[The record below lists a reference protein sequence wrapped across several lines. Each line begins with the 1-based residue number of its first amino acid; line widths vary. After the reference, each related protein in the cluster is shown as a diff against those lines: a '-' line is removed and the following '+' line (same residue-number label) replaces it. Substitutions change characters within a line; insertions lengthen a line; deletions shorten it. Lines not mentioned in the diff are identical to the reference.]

1 VKRIRAGTQ
10 SHDMC
15 PHRPP
20 CPPADW
26 PDRAEARCVVRNP
39 EQGWSL
45 LCNGVILF
53 DDTGEFLPDGRAL
66 PCVAR
71 PESSSP
77 LPPEIDPGRLTIGP
91 DSR

>member
-1 VKRIRAGTQ
+1 MKRIHAGTR
-10 SHDMC
+10 SHDKC

-26 PDRAEARCVVRNP
+26 PDCAEALCVVRNP
-39 EQGWSL
+39 ERGWSL
-45 LCNGVILF
+45 LCNGVIVF
-53 DDTGEFLPDGRAL
+53 DDTGELLPDGQTI

-77 LPPEIDPGRLTIGP
+77 LPP
-91 DSR
+91 

>member
-1 VKRIRAGTQ
+1 
-10 SHDMC
+10 MC

-53 DDTGEFLPDGRAL
+53 DDTGGLWPDG
-66 PCVAR
+66 
-71 PESSSP
+71 
-77 LPPEIDPGRLTIGP
+77 
-91 DSR
+91 